1 MVMAISFV
9 WSRRLVL
16 AAISAAAFTL
26 APFASL
32 SHAQDRKVVVFAAA
46 SLKTAL
52 DEVAKAW
59 SAKSGGTKV
68 AISYA
73 ASSALA
79 KQIESG
85 APADI
90 FISADLDWMHYLAE
104 RGLIRPDTRVNLL
117 GNQLVLVAP
126 ADSTAKLEMGPKLDL
141 AAALGD
147 GRLAVANVDSVP
159 AGKYGKAALQKLG
172 AWDGVKDKLAQAE
185 NVRAALQFVARGE
198 APLGIVYRTDVTSDP
213 KVKVV
218 AAFPADSHPP
228 IIYPIAITRSSFN
241 PAAKSLF
248 EFVRSGDA
256 KGAFD
261 KQGFTVLNKP
271 VPGS

>member
-9 WSRRLVL
+9 WSRRLVM
-16 AAISAAAFTL
+16 AALSAAAFTL
-26 APFASL
+26 VPCASL
-32 SHAQDRKVVVFAAA
+32 SHAQDREVVVFAAA

-90 FISADLDWMHYLAE
+90 FISADLDWMDYLAE
-104 RGLIRPDTRVNLL
+104 RGLVRPDTRVNLL
-117 GNQLVLVAP
+117 GNQLVIVAP

-147 GRLAVANVDSVP
+147 GRLAMANVDSVP
-159 AGKYGKAALQKLG
+159 AGKYGKAALRKLG

-198 APLGIVYRTDVTSDP
+198 APLGIVYRTDVSSDP

-228 IIYPIAITRSSFN
+228 IIYPIAITQTSSN
-241 PAAKSLF
+241 PAARSLL
-248 EFVRSGDA
+248 EFLRSGDA